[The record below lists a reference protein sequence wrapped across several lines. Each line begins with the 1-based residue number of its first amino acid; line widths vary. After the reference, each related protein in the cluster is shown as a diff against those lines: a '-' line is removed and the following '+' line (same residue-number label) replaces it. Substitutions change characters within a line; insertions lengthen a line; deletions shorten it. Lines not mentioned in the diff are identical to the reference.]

1 MTDVP
6 QVVKDAALA
15 AHAGFVMDD
24 ADYVQTPAGDY
35 YLIELEK
42 GEQDVYVKVQADG
55 TVLQ

>member
-1 MTDVP
+1 
-6 QVVKDAALA
+6 
-15 AHAGFVMDD
+15 MDD

-55 TVLQ
+55 TVLK